1 MPKSLLEFSLP
12 EEQVECDMA
21 HKAGDMYSILC
32 SMEDR
37 FRSHVKHGSDPEWHT
52 ETIESVREFLLN
64 EMADRCVNFN

>member
-1 MPKSLLEFSLP
+1 MPKSILEFNLP
-12 EEQVECDMA
+12 EEEVERDMA

-32 SMEDR
+32 EMEAR

>member
-1 MPKSLLEFSLP
+1 MPKSTLIFDLP

-21 HKAGDMYSILC
+21 HKAGDIYAILC
-32 SMEDR
+32 RMEDR
-37 FRSHVKHGSDPEWHT
+37 FRSHVKYGSDPEWHT